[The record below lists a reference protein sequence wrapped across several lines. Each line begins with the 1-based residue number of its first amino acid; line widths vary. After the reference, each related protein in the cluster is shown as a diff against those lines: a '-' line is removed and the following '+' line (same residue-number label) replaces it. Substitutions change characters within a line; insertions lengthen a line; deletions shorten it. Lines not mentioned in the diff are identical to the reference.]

1 MRDYFLMVRA
11 VILVLWP
18 ITTWAAGESLGTT
31 LGAVTLADW
40 LSLVILSTVSGL
52 VALLHRVRRS
62 FEAEALRQAGQPAAE
77 ADRQLIDW
85 RIFATCHM
93 SGAILV
99 GFIVFALCE
108 ALDINNYL
116 EAACIALASW
126 GGAKFADRWADGLSD
141 RISSAIGQKG
151 STP

>member
-11 VILVLWP
+11 VVLALWP
-18 ITTWAAGESLGTT
+18 LTTLAAGESLGAT

-40 LSLVILSTVSGL
+40 LSLSILSTVSGL

-62 FEAEALRQAGQPAAE
+62 FEAEAQRSAGQPVTE

-85 RIFATCHM
+85 RIFALCHM
-93 SGAILV
+93 TAAVLV
-99 GFIVFALCE
+99 GFIAFALCE

-116 EAACIALASW
+116 EAAAIALASW

-141 RISSAIGQKG
+141 RVSGAIG
-151 STP
+151 PRVP

>member
-11 VILVLWP
+11 VVLLLWP
-18 ITTWAAGESLGTT
+18 LSTLAASESLGAT

-40 LSLVILSTVSGL
+40 LSVVMLSAVSGL
-52 VALLHRVRRS
+52 VALLHRMRRS
-62 FEAEALRQAGQPAAE
+62 MEAEALRQAGQPVTE

-85 RIFATCHM
+85 RVFALCHM
-93 SGAILV
+93 SGAMLV
-99 GFIVFALCE
+99 GFIAFALCE

-141 RISSAIGQKG
+141 RISTAIGQKG
-151 STP
+151 STS